1 MKGTATRVRPTSRSG
16 GVVRAEL
23 RFRAR
28 RRALRLRALRP
39 AVVVAAVVT
48 VVVGF
53 GWTALG
59 SGMFAVQRVTVD
71 GTSRLSPD
79 DVLRAADVPLGRSL
93 FLLDTT
99 AVRRRVAR
107 LPQVAHVTVTASW
120 PHRVVIRVEERRP
133 VAVVNTPDG
142 DVLVDATGVAF
153 SVVPSAPPGLL
164 QVHLAA
170 TVPGPGDADARAAM
184 AVLATLPP
192 QLRTRVR
199 SVSVASPDAV
209 SFRLPGDRTVV
220 WGSVDDS
227 RAKLAVLQ
235 VLMRRHPKVVRYDV
249 STPGV
254 AVTR

>member
-1 MKGTATRVRPTSRSG
+1 MKGTGTRVRPPSRG
-16 GVVRAEL
+16 AGVVRAEL

-48 VVVGF
+48 VVVGV

-59 SGMFAVQRVTVD
+59 SGMFAVQRVSVE
-71 GTSRLSPD
+71 GTSRLSPGI
-79 DVLRAADVPLGRSL
+79 VLRAADVPLGGSL

-107 LPQVAHVTVTASW
+107 LPPVARVTVTASW

-133 VAVVNTPDG
+133 AAIVNTPDG
-142 DVLVDATGVAF
+142 DVLLDATGVAF
-153 SVVPSAPPGLL
+153 SVVSSDPAGLL
-164 QVHLAA
+164 PVHLAA

-184 AVLATLPP
+184 AVVATLPA
-192 QLRTRVR
+192 QLRARVQ
-199 SVSVASPDAV
+199 SVSAASPDAV
-209 SFRLPGDRTVV
+209 SFRLRGNRTVV
-220 WGSVDDS
+220 WGSPENP
-227 RAKLAVLQ
+227 RTKLAVLQ
-235 VLMRRHPKVVRYDV
+235 LLLRRHPKVVRYDV